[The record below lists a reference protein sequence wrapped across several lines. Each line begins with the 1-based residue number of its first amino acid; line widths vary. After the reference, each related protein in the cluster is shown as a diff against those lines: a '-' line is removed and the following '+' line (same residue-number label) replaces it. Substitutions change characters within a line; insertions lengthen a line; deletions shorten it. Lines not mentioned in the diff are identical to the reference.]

1 MYSKSMELRILILV
15 YTCIDLAYFMLK
27 AFVFGY
33 VSVVRVLGF
42 YYVCMFG
49 YVSVVRV
56 AVFYGLAGGIVQ
68 LKQKDFKKKGSLT
81 ALLF

>member
-56 AVFYGLAGGIVQ
+56 VVFYGLEGGIVQ
-68 LKQKDFKKKGSLT
+68 LKKRILKKKKDL
-81 ALLF
+81 